1 MTFGMTSKIMKI
13 LTILFIALNLQTY
26 SQHIM
31 ETTNL
36 NIGDSTITIKHQYIE
51 KDSSVLFLNIHEDEQ
66 TSIDAIQEFNKT
78 KSVNFSFLEHNKTRR
93 VTFNIKKKNYSFD
106 PNRIFTRKGI
116 RKTIEPRHFFIS
128 RSKAKVKFIAKH
140 IVSLIKKYDVIV
152 TLHNNTDVNYSIK
165 SYLPGEDESGNTAEV
180 HIVNSWDPDDF
191 VYTTEK
197 IYFDYLKSEGVNVI
211 LQKQSGYV
219 NDGSLSIYCG
229 KHKINYINIEAQ
241 KGHLTEQIKLITIV
255 DDMLQKLK

>member
-1 MTFGMTSKIMKI
+1 MNNLAMKLFTLICLMITLSTFS
-13 LTILFIALNLQTY
+13 QTME
-26 SQHIM
+26 QTHI
-31 ETTNL
+31 
-36 NIGDSTITIKHQYIE
+36 NIGDSTLIINEQFLN

-66 TSIDAIQEFNKT
+66 TSIEAIQEFNKT

-93 VTFNIKKKNYSFD
+93 ITFNLKHKSYSFD
-106 PNRIFTRKGI
+106 PNRIFTRKGV
-116 RKTIEPRHFFIS
+116 RNTIEPKRFFNFK
-128 RSKAKVKFIAKH
+128 SKAVVRYIASH
-140 IVSLIKKYDVIV
+140 IISIIKRYDVIV

-165 SYLPGEDESGNTAEV
+165 SYAPGEDESENTAELN
-180 HIVNSWDPDDF
+180 INDTWDPDDF

-197 IYFDYLKSEGVNVI
+197 QYFDYLKAEGVNVI

-229 KHKINYINIEAQ
+229 KHKIKYINIEAQ
-241 KGHLTEQIKLITIV
+241 KGHLAEQTKLIFII